1 MKGEKRPRSQEEEQM
16 RQPLKLR
23 ALTAEEEQMIHT
35 LARSRVAS
43 VRLVERAKIIEQ
55 ASLGKTIKEITVLLH
70 LKDATVRKWFKRFS
84 EQGVAGLEDA
94 PRSGAPLTYTV
105 ENRAVVLE
113 VAASA
118 PAKLD
123 QPFHC
128 WSLKRLQIYLK
139 EAKGL
144 TMKVSRIR
152 QLLQAEGLRWRKQE
166 GWFGERLDPAFAE
179 KRGLSNS

>member
-1 MKGEKRPRSQEEEQM
+1 M

-23 ALTAEEEQMIHT
+23 ALTAEEERFIPT
-35 LARSRVAS
+35 LVRSRTAS

-55 ASLGKTIKEITVLLH
+55 ANLGQTIPEIAATLH
-70 LKDATVRKWFKRFS
+70 VREATVRKWFKRFD
-84 EQGVAGLEDA
+84 EQGLAGLEDA
-94 PRSGAPLTYTV
+94 PRSGAPSRYTV
-105 ENRAVVLE
+105 ENRAQVLE
-113 VAASA
+113 VAATA

-139 EAKGL
+139 EEKGL
-144 TMKVSRIR
+144 SMKQSRIR
-152 QLLQAEGLRWRKQE
+152 QLLHTEGLRWYKQE

-179 KRGLSNS
+179 KRGPLNG